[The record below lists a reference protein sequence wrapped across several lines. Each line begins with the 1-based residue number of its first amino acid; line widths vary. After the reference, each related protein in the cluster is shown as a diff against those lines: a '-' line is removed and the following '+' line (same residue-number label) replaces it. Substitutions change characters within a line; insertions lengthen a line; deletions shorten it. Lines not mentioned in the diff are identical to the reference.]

1 MTWPPKPKPKAQ
13 PRAKRVVTQPEE
25 ALQRSVVKFLHLALP
40 VGCGVE
46 WSATLNG
53 IRVSSSIR
61 AKLKDLGTNPGVV
74 LDLCFIDRRP
84 DGPLFGHT
92 RWIELKS
99 AKGVPSSDMQRKV
112 MTALIEAGTGCYAR
126 SLEEVEAALRGW
138 GFPLQASLS

>member
-1 MTWPPKPKPKAQ
+1 MTWPPKPKAKAK
-13 PRAKRVVTQPEE
+13 PRAKRVVTHPEE
-25 ALQRSVVKFLHLALP
+25 DLQRAVTEYLHLALP

-61 AKLKDLGTNPGVV
+61 AKLKALGTNPGVV
-74 LDLCFIDRRP
+74 LDLCFIDRRTGSP
-84 DGPLFGHT
+84 TFGQT

-99 AKGVPSSDMQRKV
+99 ARGVPSSEMQRNIV
-112 MTALIEAGTGCYAR
+112 AALIEAGTGCYAR

-138 GFPLQASLS
+138 DFPLRVRL